1 MELLSDKTNPVLSG
15 TLLTLICAVELSPAV
30 DVPVTISTVWTGSEG
45 STLMYTNPPIRLSF
59 THYISTAVL
68 KDIGLA
74 DSGEYTCTV
83 DIGNEITVLA
93 NYSVIVGRY
102 ASTTIACDFFIILW
116 LYYRQWDVSTQ
127 AKTDRRLPNL
137 DCKRE

>member
-1 MELLSDKTNPVLSG
+1 MELISDKTNPVLSG
-15 TLLTLICAVELSPAV
+15 TSLTLICAVELSPAV
-30 DVPVTISTVWTGSEG
+30 DVPVTISAVWTGVEG
-45 STLMYTNPPIRLSF
+45 STLMHTNPPIRLSF
-59 THYISTAVL
+59 THYISTAAL

-102 ASTTIACDFFIILW
+102 ASTTSL
-116 LYYRQWDVSTQ
+116 
-127 AKTDRRLPNL
+127 
-137 DCKRE
+137 